1 MDRILNSAFDFFAY
15 ALPGFCI
22 LASFFLLDQS
32 LEYGSDFL
40 IYAGRLHVGS
50 GVVLLAL
57 SYIVGFAITP
67 FGRLVFKKI
76 QNSAF
81 IKRLDKFF
89 VGNLEKFEE
98 NEVYETKA
106 DGTAAEMFI
115 SNKFILV
122 RELAPNNFRYIET
135 WHVYSMMSQNMVI
148 AGFVAIPLILYKIF
162 WHCPS
167 NPAFWW
173 ATAGFVLLLS
183 VLFMY
188 NSVKFSTWST
198 NDHNAAITRLHLVAR
213 ARKLAEE
220 NADTQKPAR
229 KP

>member
-22 LASFFLLDQS
+22 LASLFLLDQS

-40 IYAGRLHVGS
+40 VYAGRLHVGS
-50 GVVLLAL
+50 GIVLLAL

-67 FGRLVFKKI
+67 FGRLIFKKI
-76 QNSAF
+76 QNSGF
-81 IKRLDKFF
+81 IRMLDKFF
-89 VGNLEKFEE
+89 KGDLQKFEE
-98 NEVYETKA
+98 NEVYETA
-106 DGTAAEMFI
+106 PDGKKQIMFI

-135 WHVYSMMSQNMVI
+135 WHVYSMMSQNMVV
-148 AGFVAIPLILYKIF
+148 AGLVAIPLILYKIF

-173 ATAGFVLLLS
+173 TTAGFVLLLT

-188 NSVKFSTWST
+188 NSVKFSIWST
-198 NDHNAAITRLHLVAR
+198 NDHNAAITRLHLVER

-220 NADTQKPAR
+220 SKDNPKPAR
-229 KP
+229 